1 MKNIIL
7 LFFTFISINCFAQ
20 FSKTHYIPPL
30 TAQNNLVGIIICIFP
45 HQVLPVNFRIIEN
58 GNGGAVITG
67 TVSNTAPY
75 VYPIGTGNTT
85 QLFTL
90 KQQLAQ
96 SKIKA
101 MLSRQKI

>member
-7 LFFTFISINCFAQ
+7 LFFTFISINCFE

-30 TAQNNLVGIIICIFP
+30 TAQNNSGDHYLYISTP
-45 HQVLPVNFRIIEN
+45 STASVNFRIIEN

-75 VYPIGTGNTT
+75 VYPVGTGNTT
-85 QLFTL
+85 QLFSL

-96 SKIKA
+96 SK
-101 MLSRQKI
+101 